1 MIWISEAMLR
11 FGLLQRP
18 QLGYDGCRGL
28 GGGVINASVGRF
40 SVGLIDNLNGINCKI
55 KNKM

>member
-1 MIWISEAMLR
+1 MLR

-18 QLGYDGCRGL
+18 QLGYDGCRGFGG